1 MIRSYMAEQVSK
13 AEGGRLREEEERGG
27 GDGGGGGNGRGRRCE
42 GGEGAETIPF

>member
-27 GDGGGGGNGRGRRCE
+27 GDGGGNGRGRRCE
-42 GGEGAETIPF
+42 EGEGAKTIPF